1 MKFLIAFI
9 LLIFSHCLVPTTSLA
24 TINAT
29 HSIAHT
35 TVSSNKKS
43 TFKARLAVK
52 CLKIKRAFRVDKSG
66 FLPIVLGAGLIVLGL
81 LLLTAISS
89 IFELF
94 SIVFILGALLFG
106 AGCIL
111 MIGGLL
117 DAFIP

>member
-1 MKFLIAFI
+1 MKFLIALI
-9 LLIFSHCLVPTTSLA
+9 LLILSHCLVPTTSLA

-52 CLKIKRAFRVDKSG
+52 LFKIKRAFTIDKG
-66 FLPIVLGAGLIVLGL
+66 GLMPVILGAGLIVLGL
-81 LLLTAISS
+81 LLLISISS

-94 SIVFILGALLFG
+94 SIIFILGALLFG